1 MQGAEGN
8 GGSGEIDEALIRA
21 LVHGFYA
28 AVREDALVGPVFAA
42 RVGDWDEHL
51 ATMCDF
57 WSGVALT
64 TGRYKGR
71 PMQKHVPL
79 GLEQEHFT
87 RWLELFEAAAARI
100 CPPEAASFFIGRAR
114 RIAESLQLGIAH
126 ASGVL
131 RQQLQ
136 SATSKGETRHAA

>member
-1 MQGAEGN
+1 
-8 GGSGEIDEALIRA
+8 
-21 LVHGFYA
+21 
-28 AVREDALVGPVFAA
+28 
-42 RVGDWDEHL
+42 VGDWDEHL

-57 WSGVALT
+57 WSGVVLT

-71 PMQKHVPL
+71 PMHKHVPL
-79 GLEQEHFT
+79 SLEPEHFK
-87 RWLELFEAAAARI
+87 RWLELFEAAAERI

-126 ASGVL
+126 ASGAL

-136 SATSKGETRHAA
+136 SATSRGETGHAA

>member
-1 MQGAEGN
+1 MQGDGGN
-8 GGSGEIDEALIRA
+8 GAAAGIDETLIRR

-28 AVREDALVGPVFAA
+28 SVREDALLGPVFAG
-42 RVGDWDEHL
+42 RVGEWDEHL
-51 ATMCDF
+51 AAMCDF
-57 WSGVALT
+57 WSSVALT

-79 GLEQEHFT
+79 GIGGEHFE
-87 RWLELFEAAAARI
+87 RWLFLFEAAATRL
-100 CPPEAASFFIGRAR
+100 CLPDAAAFFIARAR

-126 ASGVL
+126 ASGAL

-136 SATSKGETRHAA
+136 SSIDEGENRHAA

>member
-1 MQGAEGN
+1 MQGDGGN
-8 GGSGEIDEALIRA
+8 GAAAGIDEALIRR

-28 AVREDALVGPVFAA
+28 AVQGDALLGPVFAA
-42 RVGDWDEHL
+42 RISNWDEHF

-79 GLEQEHFT
+79 GIGAEHFA
-87 RWLELFEAAAARI
+87 RWLVLFEAAAMRL
-100 CPPEAASFFIGRAR
+100 CPPDAAAFFIARAR

-126 ASGVL
+126 ASGAL
-131 RQQLQ
+131 QLQLQ
-136 SATSKGETRHAA
+136 SSIHKGENRHAA